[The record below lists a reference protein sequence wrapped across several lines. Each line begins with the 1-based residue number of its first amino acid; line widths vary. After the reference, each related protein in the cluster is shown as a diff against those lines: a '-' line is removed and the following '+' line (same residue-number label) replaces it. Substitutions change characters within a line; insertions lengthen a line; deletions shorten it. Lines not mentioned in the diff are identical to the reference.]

1 MITNLRNSF
10 PCRVGKILNCVDEVI
25 EACSKQD
32 REQFPFNLLLGEVD
46 ALAGFVR
53 SEYDDLNAEADR
65 RSSAY
70 DLVLSLEHRFRLSIE
85 FIAVNKIFESVE
97 KRYERIDNVLPPRN
111 YSLRELLGNLSIH
124 QLGAGT
130 VRRLESAVNC
140 FDRKQY
146 KSVLR
151 DCGEAGEAL
160 FGLYSGQMSRFGCD
174 DTPREQGIAHN
185 CLRKWMSDPRNA
197 DKENLPFLPSG
208 RLEWFLLSMFE
219 TLHHLRN
226 AVSHPPE
233 ADDRLPKWQRQ
244 RRALF
249 PETPECARLALNLVF
264 QVAIELQTAMDHW
277 EGPT

>member
-1 MITNLRNSF
+1 MAGERSQSPSEALHKAMVQITSLRHSF
-10 PCRVGKILNCVDEVI
+10 PCKVGKILICADEVI
-25 EACSKQD
+25 EACIKQD

-53 SEYDDLNAEADR
+53 SEYDDLKAEADR

-85 FIAVNKIFESVE
+85 FMAVNKIFESVE

-111 YSLRELLGNLSIH
+111 YSLRELLEIISVQ

-140 FDRKQY
+140 FDRKEY

-160 FGLYSGQMSRFGCD
+160 FGLYSELMSRFGCD
-174 DTPREQGIAHN
+174 DTQGSKGLPTIV
-185 CLRKWMSDPRNA
+185 S
-197 DKENLPFLPSG
+197 ENGCQIL
-208 RLEWFLLSMFE
+208 E
-219 TLHHLRN
+219 TLIRRSFRLCQVVAQSGFCCRCSKLCTICEMRYLILQKRTIVFRSGN
-226 AVSHPPE
+226 VRGGRSSQRPPS
-233 ADDRLPKWQRQ
+233 APD
-244 RRALF
+244 
-249 PETPECARLALNLVF
+249 
-264 QVAIELQTAMDHW
+264 
-277 EGPT
+277 